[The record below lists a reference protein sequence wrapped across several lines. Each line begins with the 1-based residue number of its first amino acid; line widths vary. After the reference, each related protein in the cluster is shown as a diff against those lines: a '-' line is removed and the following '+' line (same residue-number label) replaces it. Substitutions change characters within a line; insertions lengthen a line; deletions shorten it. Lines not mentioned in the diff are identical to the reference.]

1 MVRIMVE
8 DISLNI
14 LEDVLMPDSSSS
26 SESSLS
32 IDDSI
37 KNVVLSDICLDYD
50 SFSDPEDPEDVHKIP
65 SADSGKLPACLMP
78 SNASNQY
85 KSDFFEEEEE
95 YDLEDM
101 IPAEYYPSNNY
112 LKLKGIEFF
121 MERNNLIDD
130 PMMIPVYEDI
140 LNKMPSPS
148 EEWEF
153 RKNNKLSYAFI

>member
-1 MVRIMVE
+1 
-8 DISLNI
+8 
-14 LEDVLMPDSSSS
+14 MPDSSS

-37 KNVVLSDICLDYD
+37 KNVVLSDICLNYED
-50 SFSDPEDPEDVHKIP
+50 SEDDELFP

-95 YDLEDM
+95 EYDLEDM

-112 LKLKGIEFF
+112 LKLKGIEYF

-148 EEWEF
+148 EDWEF

>member
-26 SESSLS
+26 ESSLS

-37 KNVVLSDICLDYD
+37 KNVVLSDICLNYED
-50 SFSDPEDPEDVHKIP
+50 SEDDELFP
-65 SADSGKLPACLMP
+65 SAKLPACLMP

-85 KSDFFEEEEE
+85 KSDFFEEEEEE

-112 LKLKGIEFF
+112 LKLKGIEYF

-148 EEWEF
+148 EDWEF